1 MFFGKGKEFK
11 ERVIST
17 GFRWIETLSLNPGSQ
32 ARQDFAGFKT
42 KVLNAQ
48 LYLASAQKFASII
61 FVRSIEFH
69 YI

>member
-42 KVLNAQ
+42 KVLKEVCDGMGDAESFKPA
-48 LYLASAQKFASII
+48 Y
-61 FVRSIEFH
+61 
-69 YI
+69 